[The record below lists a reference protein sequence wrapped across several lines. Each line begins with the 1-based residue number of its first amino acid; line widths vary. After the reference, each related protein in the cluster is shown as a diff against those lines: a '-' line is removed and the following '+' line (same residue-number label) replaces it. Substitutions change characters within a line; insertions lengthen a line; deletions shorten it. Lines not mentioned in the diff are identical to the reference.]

1 MTLTALGKTKAFLLI
16 SKFKGEM
23 IVLRKNV
30 IAGIVL
36 GIVFFFLV
44 ITIISKPGNS
54 PAASAR
60 SNGEVGIIYVEGVIA
75 NGRTGGTALSDQT
88 VSEEIA
94 AALREAARD
103 PGIKAVVIRLNS
115 PGGTAA
121 AAQEIGAEVDRLR
134 KSGKKVV
141 ASMGDTAASG
151 AYWIAAGTDSIV
163 ANPGTMTGS
172 IGVIMER
179 YDLQGLYGKIGV
191 DTETFKSGPYK
202 DMGSASRST
211 TPEEQAIFQ
220 SMIDDIYSQFIEYVA
235 QGRQMDAARVR
246 ALADG
251 RVYTGRQAKELGL
264 VDQLGDF
271 HDAVLLAG
279 ALAGIPGEPAVVE
292 LGPNNLFRNLFGITG
307 GSTLWETAWPF
318 LPFLGETESSYRL
331 Q

>member
-1 MTLTALGKTKAFLLI
+1 MTLTALGETKAFLLI

-30 IAGIVL
+30 IVGILL
-36 GIVFFFLV
+36 GIVFIFLV
-44 ITIISKPGNS
+44 IAIISKPGNS
-54 PAASAR
+54 TAASAR
-60 SNGEVGIIYVEGVIA
+60 SNGEIGIIYVEGVIA
-75 NGRTGGTALSDQT
+75 NGRTGSTALSDQT
-88 VSEEIA
+88 VSEDVA
-94 AALREAARD
+94 AALREAARNSE
-103 PGIKAVVIRLNS
+103 IKAVVIRLNS

-202 DMGSASRST
+202 DMGSASRAT

-220 SMIDDIYSQFIEYVA
+220 SMIDDIYSQFVEYVA

-246 ALADG
+246 ELADG
-251 RVYTGRQAKELGL
+251 RVYTGRQAK
-264 VDQLGDF
+264 
-271 HDAVLLAG
+271 
-279 ALAGIPGEPAVVE
+279 
-292 LGPNNLFRNLFGITG
+292 
-307 GSTLWETAWPF
+307 
-318 LPFLGETESSYRL
+318 
-331 Q
+331 

>member
-1 MTLTALGKTKAFLLI
+1 
-16 SKFKGEM
+16 M
-23 IVLRKNV
+23 IAIKKKI
-30 IAGIVL
+30 IAGILL
-36 GIVFFFLV
+36 GVVALTIVFAA
-44 ITIISKPGNS
+44 ISQPGGN
-54 PAASAR
+54 AAGS
-60 SNGEVGIIYVEGVIA
+60 SQGKGEVGIIYIEGVIA
-75 NGRTGGTALSDQT
+75 NGQPGGAFGDQI
-88 VSEEIA
+88 VSEDVA

-103 PGIKAVVIRLNS
+103 PGLKAVVIRLNS

-121 AAQEIGAEVDRLR
+121 AAQEIGAEVERLR

-151 AYWIAAGTDSIV
+151 AYWIAAGTDRIV

-202 DMGSASRST
+202 DMGSSSRPS
-211 TPEEQAIFQ
+211 TPEERAIFQ
-220 SMIDDIYSQFIEYVA
+220 SMIDDIYSQFVEYVA
-235 QGRQMDAARVR
+235 QGRHMDVPTVR

-279 ALAGIPGEPAVVE
+279 SLAGIPGEPTVVE
-292 LGPNNLFRNLFGITG
+292 LGPKNIFRELFGAAG
-307 GSTLWETAWPF
+307 GNALWQSAWPF
-318 LPFLGETESSYRL
+318 LPYLGEAERTYQL

>member
-1 MTLTALGKTKAFLLI
+1 M
-16 SKFKGEM
+16 
-23 IVLRKNV
+23 RKKV

-36 GIVFFFLV
+36 GLVFIFLV
-44 ITIISKPGNS
+44 ITMVSKPGKDNAMS
-54 PAASAR
+54 TR
-60 SNGEVGIIYVEGVIA
+60 GNGEVGIIYVEGVIA
-75 NGRTGGTALSDQT
+75 NGRTGSTALSDQT
-88 VSEEIA
+88 VSEDVA
-94 AALREAARD
+94 AALREAVRD
-103 PGIKAVVIRLNS
+103 PEIKAVVIRLNS

-179 YDLQGLYGKIGV
+179 YDLQGLYGNIGI

-220 SMIDDIYSQFIEYVA
+220 SMIDDIYSQFVDYVA
-235 QGRQMDAARVR
+235 QGRQMDTAEVR

-264 VDQLGDF
+264 VDELGDF

-279 ALAGIPGEPAVVE
+279 SLAGIPGEPAVVE
-292 LGPNNLFRNLFGITG
+292 LGPNNIFRNIFGITG
-307 GSTLWETAWPF
+307 GSTLWESAWPF
-318 LPFLGETESSYRL
+318 LPFLGEPESSYRL

>member
-1 MTLTALGKTKAFLLI
+1 MRK
-16 SKFKGEM
+16 KF
-23 IVLRKNV
+23 

-36 GIVFFFLV
+36 GIVALTLLFAV
-44 ITIISKPGNS
+44 ISQPSGNTAVNS
-54 PAASAR
+54 R
-60 SNGEVGIIYVEGVIA
+60 NKGEVGIIYIEGIIA
-75 NGRTGGTALSDQT
+75 NGQPGGTSLVAQMA
-88 VSEEIA
+88 SEDIA

-103 PGIKAVVIRLNS
+103 PMLKAVVIRLNS

-121 AAQEIGAEVDRLR
+121 AAQEISAEVERLR
-134 KSGKKVV
+134 ASGKKVV

-151 AYWIAAGTDSIV
+151 AYWIAAGTDRIV

-202 DMGSASRST
+202 DMGSSSRSS

-220 SMIDDIYSQFIEYVA
+220 SMIDDIYNQFVEFVA
-235 QGRQMDAARVR
+235 QGRHKDISEVR

-251 RVYTGRQAKELGL
+251 RVYTGRQAIELGL

-279 ALAGIPGEPAVVE
+279 SLAGISGEPAVVN
-292 LGPNNLFRNLFGITG
+292 LGPKSIFRELFGVTG
-307 GSTLWETAWPF
+307 ANAFWQSRSF
-318 LPFLGETESSYRL
+318 LPYLGEAGRSYQL

>member
-1 MTLTALGKTKAFLLI
+1 M
-16 SKFKGEM
+16 
-23 IVLRKNV
+23 RKKV

-36 GIVFFFLV
+36 GLVFIFLV
-44 ITIISKPGNS
+44 ITVVSQPGKNN
-54 PAASAR
+54 AMSAR
-60 SNGEVGIIYVEGVIA
+60 GNGEVGIIYVEGVIA
-75 NGRTGGTALSDQT
+75 NGRSGGTALSDQT
-88 VSEEIA
+88 VSEDVA
-94 AALREAARD
+94 AALREAARS
-103 PGIKAVVIRLNS
+103 PEIKAVVIRLNS

-179 YDLQGLYGKIGV
+179 YDLQGLYGNIGV
-191 DTETFKSGPYK
+191 GTETFKSGPYK
-202 DMGSASRST
+202 DMGSSSRST

-220 SMIDDIYSQFIEYVA
+220 SMIDDIYSQFVDYVA
-235 QGRQMDAARVR
+235 QGRQMDVARVR
-246 ALADG
+246 TLADG

-279 ALAGIPGEPAVVE
+279 SLAGIPGEPAVVE
-292 LGPNNLFRNLFGITG
+292 LGPNNIFRDLFGITG
-307 GSTLWETAWPF
+307 GNTLWNSALPF
-318 LPFLGETESSYRL
+318 LPYLGETESSYRL

>member
-1 MTLTALGKTKAFLLI
+1 M
-16 SKFKGEM
+16 
-23 IVLRKNV
+23 RKKV

-36 GIVFFFLV
+36 GIVFIILV
-44 ITIISKPGNS
+44 IMVVSKPGNNNAVS
-54 PAASAR
+54 PR

-75 NGRTGGTALSDQT
+75 NGRSGGTALSDQT
-88 VSEEIA
+88 VSEDVA
-94 AALREAARD
+94 AALREAARN
-103 PGIKAVVIRLNS
+103 PEIKAVVIRLNS

-121 AAQEIGAEVDRLR
+121 AAQEIGSEVGRLR

-179 YDLQGLYGKIGV
+179 YDLQGLYGNIGV

-202 DMGSASRST
+202 DMGSSSRST
-211 TPEEQAIFQ
+211 TPEEQVIFQ
-220 SMIDDIYSQFIEYVA
+220 SMIDDIYSQFVEYVA
-235 QGRQMDAARVR
+235 QGRQMDTARVR
-246 ALADG
+246 TLADG

-279 ALAGIPGEPAVVE
+279 SLAGIPGEPAVAE
-292 LGPNNLFRNLFGITG
+292 LGPNNIFRDLFGITG
-307 GSTLWETAWPF
+307 GNTLWESALPF
-318 LPFLGETESSYRL
+318 LPCLGETESSYRL

>member
-1 MTLTALGKTKAFLLI
+1 MQK
-16 SKFKGEM
+16 KF
-23 IVLRKNV
+23 

-36 GIVFFFLV
+36 GIVALTLV
-44 ITIISKPGNS
+44 FAAVSQPGGKPAVNS
-54 PAASAR
+54 R
-60 SNGEVGIIYVEGVIA
+60 NKGEVGIIYIEGVIA
-75 NGRTGGTALSDQT
+75 NGLPGGTSLADQV
-88 VSEEIA
+88 VSEDIA

-103 PGIKAVVIRLNS
+103 PMLKAVVIRLNS

-121 AAQEIGAEVDRLR
+121 AAQEVSAEVERLR
-134 KSGKKVV
+134 ASGKKVV

-151 AYWIAAGTDSIV
+151 AYWIAAGTDRIV

-191 DTETFKSGPYK
+191 ETETFKSGPYK
-202 DMGSASRST
+202 DMGSSSRPS
-211 TPEEQAIFQ
+211 TPEERAIFQ
-220 SMIDDIYSQFIEYVA
+220 SMIDDIYSQFVEYVA
-235 QGRQMDAARVR
+235 QGRHKDVAEVR

-251 RVYTGRQAKELGL
+251 RVYTGRQAIELGL

-279 ALAGIPGEPAVVE
+279 SLAGISGEPAVVN
-292 LGPNNLFRNLFGITG
+292 LGPKNIFRELFGVTG
-307 GSTLWETAWPF
+307 ANAFWQSARPF
-318 LPFLGETESSYRL
+318 LPYPGEAGHSYQL

>member
-1 MTLTALGKTKAFLLI
+1 MKK
-16 SKFKGEM
+16 K
-23 IVLRKNV
+23 V

-36 GIVFFFLV
+36 GIVAFTFVFAA
-44 ITIISKPGNS
+44 ITKPGGNA
-54 PAASAR
+54 AASKHG
-60 SNGEVGIIYVEGVIA
+60 NDEVGIIYIEGVIA
-75 NGRTGGTALSDQT
+75 NGQSGSALGGQTA
-88 VSEEIA
+88 SEDIA
-94 AALREAARD
+94 ATLREAARN
-103 PGIKAVVIRLNS
+103 PGLKAVVIRLNS

-121 AAQEIGAEVDRLR
+121 AAQEIGAEVERLR

-141 ASMGDTAASG
+141 TSMGDTAASG
-151 AYWIAAGTDSIV
+151 AYWIAAGTDLIV

-202 DMGSASRST
+202 DMGSSSRSS

-220 SMIDDIYSQFIEYVA
+220 SMIDDVYSQFVEYVA
-235 QGRQMDAARVR
+235 QGRHMDVPTVR
-246 ALADG
+246 DLADG

-279 ALAGIPGEPAVVE
+279 SLAGIPGEPTVVE
-292 LGPNNLFRNLFGITG
+292 LGPKNIFRQLFGITG
-307 GSTLWETAWPF
+307 GNALWQSAWPF
-318 LPFLGETESSYRL
+318 FPSQGEAGRVYQL

>member
-1 MTLTALGKTKAFLLI
+1 LNKKLVA
-16 SKFKGEM
+16 
-23 IVLRKNV
+23 V
-30 IAGIVL
+30 IVL
-36 GIVFFFLV
+36 GIVALTLV
-44 ITIISKPGNS
+44 FAIVSDPGGNS
-54 PAASAR
+54 AVNTS
-60 SNGEVGIIYVEGVIA
+60 SNGKVGIIYVEGAIA
-75 NGRTGGTALSDQT
+75 SGRAGSTTLSEQA
-88 VSEEIA
+88 VSEDIA

-103 PGIKAVVIRLNS
+103 PEIRAVVIRLNS

-141 ASMGDTAASG
+141 SSMGDTAASG

-179 YDLQGLYGKIGV
+179 YDLQALYGKIGV
-191 DTETFKSGPYK
+191 GTETFKSGPYK
-202 DMGSASRST
+202 DMGSSSRST
-211 TPEEQAIFQ
+211 TPEEQVIFQ

-235 QGRQMDAARVR
+235 QGRQMDAAEVK

-279 ALAGIPGEPAVVE
+279 ALAGLPGEPAVVE
-292 LGPNNLFRNLFGITG
+292 LGPKNIFRELFGVTG
-307 GSTLWETAWPF
+307 GNTFWGSAWPF
-318 LPFLGETESSYRL
+318 LPYLGETQSSYML

>member
-1 MTLTALGKTKAFLLI
+1 MKK
-16 SKFKGEM
+16 
-23 IVLRKNV
+23 V

-36 GIVFFFLV
+36 GIVALTFVFAAV
-44 ITIISKPGNS
+44 SKPGGK
-54 PAASAR
+54 PASSTR
-60 SNGEVGIIYVEGVIA
+60 GSGEVGIIYIEGIIA
-75 NGRTGGTALSDQT
+75 SGQSGSTLGGQAS
-88 VSEEIA
+88 SEDIA
-94 AALREAARD
+94 SALREAARD

-121 AAQEIGAEVDRLR
+121 AAQEIGNEVDRLR

-151 AYWIAAGTDSIV
+151 AYWIAAGTDRIV
-163 ANPGTMTGS
+163 ANQGSLTGS
-172 IGVIMER
+172 IGVIMEL

-202 DMGSASRST
+202 DMGSYSRSS
-211 TPEEQAIFQ
+211 TPEERAIFQ
-220 SMIDDIYSQFIEYVA
+220 SMIDDIYSQFVEYVA
-235 QGRQMDAARVR
+235 QGRHMDAAEVR

-251 RVYTGRQAKELGL
+251 RVYTGRQAKEIGL

-279 ALAGIPGEPAVVE
+279 NLAGIPGEPTVVE
-292 LGPNNLFRNLFGITG
+292 LGPKNIFRELFGIR
-307 GSTLWETAWPF
+307 GSTLWQSAWPF
-318 LPFLGETESSYRL
+318 PPYLGEAGRSYKL

>member
-1 MTLTALGKTKAFLLI
+1 LKK
-16 SKFKGEM
+16 K
-23 IVLRKNV
+23 V
-30 IAGIVL
+30 IAAAVL
-36 GIVFFFLV
+36 GIVALTIFFAIV
-44 ITIISKPGNS
+44 SDPGGNS
-54 PAASAR
+54 AVKTG
-60 SNGEVGIIYVEGVIA
+60 SNGKVGIIYVEGAIA
-75 NGRTGGTALSDQT
+75 SGQSGSTAFSEQA
-88 VSEEIA
+88 VAEEIA
-94 AALREAARD
+94 SALREAARD
-103 PGIKAVVIRLNS
+103 PGIGAVVIRLNS

-179 YDLQGLYGKIGV
+179 YDLQELYGKIGV
-191 DTETFKSGPYK
+191 GTETFKSGPYK
-202 DMGSASRST
+202 DMGSSGRSS

-220 SMIDDIYSQFIEYVA
+220 SMIDDIYDQFVEQVA
-235 QGRQMDAARVR
+235 QGRQMDTAKVK

-279 ALAGIPGEPAVVE
+279 ALAGIPGEPAVTE
-292 LGPNNLFRNLFGITG
+292 LGPKNIFREIFGVTG
-307 GSTLWETAWPF
+307 GSTLWKSVWPF
-318 LPFLGETESSYRL
+318 LPYLGEPESFYKL